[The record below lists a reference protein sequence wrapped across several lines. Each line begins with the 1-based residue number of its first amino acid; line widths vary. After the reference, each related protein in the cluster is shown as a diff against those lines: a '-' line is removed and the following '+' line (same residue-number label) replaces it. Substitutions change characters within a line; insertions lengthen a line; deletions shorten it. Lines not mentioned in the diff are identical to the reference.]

1 MNNHYCMVSIKD
13 SDRPE
18 ILEIQ
23 GVTWFETQELAYQYY
38 MFLKPE
44 LREEYVYPVEEQ
56 DLPSFENITP
66 EDVKVA
72 KYKTGE
78 GNENDTQKSNYVF
91 LHVCCYY
98 RCCLAVVFV
107 GLLCLFFPK
116 FVLHVFSYLLCRYS

>member
-1 MNNHYCMVSIKD
+1 MQQVLQSTKDNIMYCMISIKD

-18 ILEIQ
+18 ILKIQ

-72 KYKTGE
+72 KYKTRLLSNTPEPGVTVYNNGE
-78 GNENDTQKSNYVF
+78 
-91 LHVCCYY
+91 
-98 RCCLAVVFV
+98 
-107 GLLCLFFPK
+107 
-116 FVLHVFSYLLCRYS
+116 

>member
-1 MNNHYCMVSIKD
+1 MINNHYCMISIKN
-13 SDRPE
+13 SDRPK

-66 EDVKVA
+66 EDIKIA
-72 KYKTGE
+72 KYKTRLISNTPESGVTVYNNGE
-78 GNENDTQKSNYVF
+78 
-91 LHVCCYY
+91 
-98 RCCLAVVFV
+98 
-107 GLLCLFFPK
+107 
-116 FVLHVFSYLLCRYS
+116 

>member
-1 MNNHYCMVSIKD
+1 MQQVLQSTKDNIMYCMISIKD

-18 ILEIQ
+18 ILKIQ

-66 EDVKVA
+66 EDIEIP
-72 KYKTGE
+72 KYKTRLLSNSPEPGVTVYNNGE
-78 GNENDTQKSNYVF
+78 
-91 LHVCCYY
+91 
-98 RCCLAVVFV
+98 
-107 GLLCLFFPK
+107 
-116 FVLHVFSYLLCRYS
+116 

>member
-1 MNNHYCMVSIKD
+1 MQQVLLYTKDNIMYCMISIKD

-18 ILEIQ
+18 ILKIQ

-72 KYKTGE
+72 KYKTRLLSNTPEPGVTVYNNGE
-78 GNENDTQKSNYVF
+78 
-91 LHVCCYY
+91 
-98 RCCLAVVFV
+98 
-107 GLLCLFFPK
+107 
-116 FVLHVFSYLLCRYS
+116 

>member
-1 MNNHYCMVSIKD
+1 MISIKN
-13 SDRPE
+13 SDRPK

-66 EDVKVA
+66 EDIKIA
-72 KYKTGE
+72 KYKTRLISNTPESGVTVYNNGE
-78 GNENDTQKSNYVF
+78 
-91 LHVCCYY
+91 
-98 RCCLAVVFV
+98 
-107 GLLCLFFPK
+107 
-116 FVLHVFSYLLCRYS
+116 

>member
-1 MNNHYCMVSIKD
+1 MISIKD
-13 SDRPE
+13 SDKPK
-18 ILEIQ
+18 ILDIQ

-72 KYKTGE
+72 KYKTRLISNAPEPGVTVYNNGE
-78 GNENDTQKSNYVF
+78 
-91 LHVCCYY
+91 
-98 RCCLAVVFV
+98 
-107 GLLCLFFPK
+107 
-116 FVLHVFSYLLCRYS
+116 